1 MKIINYNKTKHDIYK
16 FDETAMVLC
25 ALPTDPAELIPGT
38 RTHATVTGW
47 NYDGLWNTNIDN
59 TGIPDWSGLSARS
72 RGSNLYGTPT
82 QCLKTDLVTD
92 FNAGSSDSKFSDITN
107 WNNRIPVFI
116 IISKKHFIACAHFTG
131 TNTTQSFNILNK
143 DGVMYTI
150 TGVRES
156 EAGQSIPTVVDTNLY
171 RITSIN
177 GTTETEI
184 TRTHKIKIYEILNLQ
199 AGNWEG
205 LRIWHQLNNGMF
217 VTTTRVNGQIAY
229 NNACEGR
236 STTPSVASGLPILA
250 GSSTFWTGD
259 SGSPILATYNG
270 ETYLIGMSDGGHPY
284 YSSPEAWEFLRSN
297 LANDG
302 IIKTLVDQVIAY
314 NIGTPLSVN
323 SYKSRFTTNTD
334 LLIYNNTYN
343 YVNMIYHGFYGGTSL
358 QSQELNELQ
367 ENIQN
372 QLSLSNTL
380 TGNWLEYDNNINI
393 HGEILGGIYAAN
405 GLTADIFVPLNP
417 KNITDNTTNTHN
429 DWYLY
434 KDNNGY
440 QQFIILHHETVSHS
454 MYYNNIKSRIVSGQD
469 PNWAILKDTNNS
481 TTFDNTG
488 AHRIQLYYLT
498 SQPDTTTQ
506 PPTQEQRSQIY
517 AFSWYPIAGIVQD
530 WTGNLPGG
538 LAGVG
543 GVVEVTEFS
552 HVKPMVKIGND
563 YNIIPPETWQV
574 QVIRDQ
580 LRMLDEY
587 NNLPNTNI
595 KNILPVRYHSGW
607 LYGKDEFAGIT
618 NTIDN
623 VNGDN
628 TIRSNS
634 GHTIWPD
641 NEIPKLK
648 ADWVSYLKLIDDRYQ
663 NIDGLRIAK
672 TRLVMD
678 NEYIGSS
685 NNFHMNKP
693 YYDAL
698 VADARYNQTNY
709 GVQSLSSQ
717 LGSITWDGS
726 NPNSPFCGTNGCG
739 FNTDYLVWNKSV
751 EKIATAA
758 FSEAL
763 LTPFQERYANVPN
776 EFRAMNYESNITI
789 LGDGYPDVNGHNSYH
804 DNLFGNS
811 ANIHLYGRQNPG
823 SNVWCIDL
831 VDDTKLKRIESNETP
846 FAWFTT
852 ASNGPW
858 NAFMISVQGVRSVK
872 RGLMDRGLTN
882 TSINAWI
889 APKDWAGVNN
899 GSGLVGFVNTQYYD
913 EMVRHVSLTGIEVFG
928 FFNGL
933 QFTTTSLNDR
943 AQRRVQFGVINAI
956 LVDINDK
963 LGGYTPT
970 TLDDTRVS
978 YNCQFVMSGAPTKD
992 GTYLWRVTP
1001 KVSTLNIYSDFNLVP
1016 KIGTEIG
1023 VWIITTTSTK
1033 PSIIIA
1039 P

>member
-25 ALPTDPAELIPGT
+25 ALPTDPAELIPGI

-72 RGSNLYGTPT
+72 RGSNLYGTLESTKCLWPT
-82 QCLKTDLVTD
+82 LISE

-107 WNNRIPVFI
+107 WNNRIPVYI

-131 TNTTQSFNILNK
+131 SNPAQSFNILAK
-143 DGVMYTI
+143 DGVMHVI
-150 TGVRES
+150 
-156 EAGQSIPTVVDTNLY
+156 AGELIGTEGDTNLY
-171 RITSIN
+171 RITSIDAVPRN
-177 GTTETEI
+177 EI
-184 TRTHKIKIYEILNLQ
+184 TPNYKIKIYEILNLQ
-199 AGNWEG
+199 SGNWEG

-217 VTTTRVNGQIAY
+217 VTTTRVNNYITY
-229 NNACEGR
+229 KNACQGR
-236 STTPSVASGLPILA
+236 STAPTEASGLPILPENN
-250 GSSTFWTGD
+250 TIWTGD

-270 ETYLIGMSDGGHPY
+270 ETYLIGMSDGGHPD
-284 YSSPEAWEFLRSN
+284 YSSPVVWEFLRSN
-297 LANDG
+297 LAYDN
-302 IIKTLVDQVIAY
+302 ITKTLVDQVITY
-314 NIGTPLSVN
+314 NKGTPLSVIPYN
-323 SYKSRFTTNTD
+323 SRFTLDTD

-372 QLSLSNTL
+372 QLSLSNAL
-380 TGNWLEYDNNINI
+380 TGNWLEYNDNINI
-393 HGEILGGIYAAN
+393 HGELFGGIYTAD

-417 KNITDNTTNTHN
+417 KNITDNTTNTRN

-434 KDNNGY
+434 KDNHGY
-440 QQFIILHHETVSHS
+440 QQFIVLHHETISHFA
-454 MYYNNIKSRIVSGQD
+454 YYNNIKSRIVSGQD
-469 PNWAILKDTNNS
+469 TNWAILRDTNNTS
-481 TTFDNTG
+481 TFDGTG
-488 AHRIQLYYLT
+488 AHRIQLYYLA
-498 SQPDTTTQ
+498 SQPDTTQ
-506 PPTQEQRSQIY
+506 PPTSEQRSQIY
-517 AFSWYPIAGIVQD
+517 AFSWYPISGIVQD
-530 WTGNLPGG
+530 WTGILPGG
-538 LAGVG
+538 IPGVG

-563 YNIIPPETWQV
+563 YNIVPPEIWQV

-607 LYGKDEFAGIT
+607 FYGKDEFGDNYNST
-618 NTIDN
+618 DN
-623 VNGDN
+623 VNGDPN
-628 TIRSNS
+628 IRSNS
-634 GHTIWPD
+634 GHLIWPD
-641 NEIPKLK
+641 NEIPKLQ
-648 ADWVSYLKLIDDRYQ
+648 ADWVSYLKLIDGNLQ
-663 NIDGLRIAK
+663 NQDGLRIAK
-672 TRLVMD
+672 TRIVAD
-678 NEYIGSS
+678 NEHIVSS
-685 NNFHMNKP
+685 GNFHMNKP

-698 VADARYNQTNY
+698 VADPRYNETKY
-709 GVQSLSSQ
+709 GAPSLSSQ
-717 LGSITWDGS
+717 LGSITWDGQGT
-726 NPNSPFCGTNGCG
+726 PFCGPVGCG

-758 FSEAL
+758 FSKAL

-776 EFRAMNYESNITI
+776 EFRAMSYESNITV

-804 DNLFGNS
+804 DNLFGDS

-823 SNVWCIDL
+823 SNVWCIDPI
-831 VDDTKLKRIESNETP
+831 DDTKLKRITVGETSFEWWNP
-846 FAWFTT
+846 A
-852 ASNGPW
+852 AVNGPW
-858 NAFMISVQGVRSVK
+858 NAFLISVQGVRSVK
-872 RGLMDRGLTN
+872 RGLESKDLSK
-882 TSINAWI
+882 TSIDAWI
-889 APKDWAGVNN
+889 APKDWGGVAN

-913 EMVRHVSLTGIEVFG
+913 ENIRHASLTGVEVFG

-933 QFTTTSLNDR
+933 EFTSTSDADK
-943 AQRRVQFGVINAI
+943 AQRRVQFGVTNAI

-963 LGGYTPT
+963 LGGYTPI
-970 TLDDTRVS
+970 TLDDSRVS
-978 YNCQFVMSGAPTKD
+978 YNSTYVMSGAPTAT

-1016 KIGTEIG
+1016 KTGTEIG
-1023 VWIITTTSTK
+1023 VWIITTTPTK